1 MKKYIKVAVVCAA
14 VSACSTMG
22 DKVIQRSD
30 NLSSRPSWVSETT
43 AYYEEGNKTY
53 FVGNMVVDGGASP
66 SWLCLAASNVTKKD
80 VADQIKQKLDFIT
93 QAANEDM
100 QIGLGQLKYV
110 GTEASNITVSSLKR
124 EGCYWEKVLTQV
136 DETSKGIVYRAFAR
150 LSIPTADLKKAIKA
164 AAEKKGLSKKFQ
176 KQVDERW
183 DYVTAFDKEAV
194 SE

>member
-1 MKKYIKVAVVCAA
+1 MKKSLTTVFMCMAM
-14 VSACSTMG
+14 SACSTMS

-30 NLSSRPSWVSETT
+30 DLSSRPSWASETV

-80 VADQIKQKLDFIT
+80 VADQIKQKLDYIV

-100 QIGLGQLKYV
+100 TVGLGQLKYV
-110 GTEASNITVSSLKR
+110 GTEASNLTVSSLKR

-136 DETSKGIVYRAFAR
+136 DESSKGIVYHAFAKM
-150 LSIPTADLKKAIKA
+150 SIPTADLKKAIKNA
-164 AAEKKGLSKKFQ
+164 ASKKGLSKDFQ

-183 DYVTAFDKEAV
+183 NTVTSFEKEPVA
-194 SE
+194 E